1 MLFNIKR
8 YFVKFEP
15 SPHSTNWPV
24 TMAPTLARVLKLIYA
39 TFIILYQRNNVHTF
53 FVWSLYAQAMDLLS
67 ASTWTPF
74 EFYGSRNTYFIPT
87 DYAFHK
93 LGAAQLER
101 IFSNPTYMQ
110 NIMNNHQA
118 DRIIPSTLI
127 REHLQ
132 YDVQTKNEIVRVFN
146 RGDKLMV

>member
-1 MLFNIKR
+1 MSAR
-8 YFVKFEP
+8 FVC
-15 SPHSTNWPV
+15 
-24 TMAPTLARVLKLIYA
+24 
-39 TFIILYQRNNVHTF
+39 
-53 FVWSLYAQAMDLLS
+53 SLYAQAMDLLS
-67 ASTWTPF
+67 ASTWTSL

-110 NIMNNHQA
+110 NIMNNHQT

-127 REHLQ
+127 REHWQ

-146 RGDKLMV
+146 RGDKLMVDIL